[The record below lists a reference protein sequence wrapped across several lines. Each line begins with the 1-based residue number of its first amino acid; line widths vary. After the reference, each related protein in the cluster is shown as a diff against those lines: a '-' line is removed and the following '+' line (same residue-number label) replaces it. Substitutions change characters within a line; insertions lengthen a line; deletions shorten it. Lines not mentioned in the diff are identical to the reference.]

1 MYTSHKEAVA
11 QATLHCGH
19 SCTGA
24 KMCMIH
30 LPSAQYNDL
39 CGALMK
45 PTRLQKIL
53 KVLAQSTETSFYKL
67 LFIMVRTLLIKQ
79 AQLRHTLGDQTLLWV
94 LYHRCQM
101 QVPQRTSPAPAHLA
115 RGLVSSSMCFR
126 PPGLP
131 AGGLGEWNDVGRWL
145 LWGQQ
150 TSKDERQECAPRAA
164 PGKNATAAVPGWA
177 RTTNL
182 SVNSRTR

>member
-1 MYTSHKEAVA
+1 MHDTS
-11 QATLHCGH
+11 
-19 SCTGA
+19 
-24 KMCMIH
+24 
-30 LPSAQYNDL
+30 PSAQYNDR
-39 CGALMK
+39 CGVLMK
-45 PTRLQKIL
+45 PTRRQKSL
-53 KVLAQSTETSFYKL
+53 KVLAQSTETYFYKL
-67 LFIMVRTLLIKQ
+67 SLIMVRTLLIKQ
-79 AQLRHTLGDQTLLWV
+79 AQLRHTLGDRTLLSV

-101 QVPQRTSPAPAHLA
+101 QVPQTDLTGASPRGPRTGFLL
-115 RGLVSSSMCFR
+115 GVCFR

-131 AGGLGEWNDVGRWL
+131 AGGLGEWHDVGRWP

-150 TSKDERQECAPRAA
+150 TNRDKRQEGAHPRAA